1 MFPKISR
8 PQCSQENICDVLA
21 RVLVLFCGCCPQ
33 PAPWS
38 PRNFFTMK
46 MHPYARH
53 VYQLIKGGN
62 FKLNSKKYETVVHKC
77 TVRVLLHRS
86 VCTCVGKC
94 EWMCHTVCE
103 RVWPSP
109 HAQPLSTAVINVLIP
124 YGLRMILDICTHTH
138 TYTCTYTHTHICTY
152 KCTYTYTHTHTYTYT
167 HTCTYAH
174 SLSLLLCFLS

>member
-1 MFPKISR
+1 
-8 PQCSQENICDVLA
+8 
-21 RVLVLFCGCCPQ
+21 
-33 PAPWS
+33 
-38 PRNFFTMK
+38 

-138 TYTCTYTHTHICTY
+138 TYTCTYTYTHICTY